1 MLSLGNV
8 SATTMVAAPLNVL
21 MIAVDDMRLELSCYG
36 AKQFTSGKIRR
47 YAMADGQSRY
57 VEWVETSNREKVVA
71 RELYDRVEDSDESWN
86 LADETTAQS
95 ELVQSL
101 SAKLNRGRGWK
112 DARPPR

>member
-1 MLSLGNV
+1 V
-8 SATTMVAAPLNVL
+8 SIRGVR
-21 MIAVDDMRLELSCYG
+21 IG
-36 AKQFTSGKIRR
+36 AKQFTSGKIRC
-47 YAMADGQSRY
+47 YAMTDGQSRY

-112 DARPPR
+112 DARPSR

>member
-47 YAMADGQSRY
+47 YAMADGLSPL
-57 VEWVETSNREKVVA
+57 NVA
-71 RELYDRVEDSDESWN
+71 
-86 LADETTAQS
+86 
-95 ELVQSL
+95 
-101 SAKLNRGRGWK
+101 
-112 DARPPR
+112 ARI